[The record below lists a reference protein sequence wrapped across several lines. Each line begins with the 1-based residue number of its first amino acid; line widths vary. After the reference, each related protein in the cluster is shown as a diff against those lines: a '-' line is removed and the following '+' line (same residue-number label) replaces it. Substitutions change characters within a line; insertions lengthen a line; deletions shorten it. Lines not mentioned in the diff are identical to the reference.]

1 MIGNVLNHRYRLDAE
16 LGRGGMGVVYRG
28 HDLLLERDVAVKM
41 ISQAGLG
48 TEGRVRLLRE
58 AQAVAQLNHPNIITL
73 YDAGEADG
81 ATYIVMELLDGRS
94 LYERRPQNLDEL
106 VEIARQVCAA
116 LDHAHTHGIIHRDL
130 KPENVIV
137 SGTLAP
143 SGSVDPAL
151 PAQNRDEGLRV
162 KLTDFGLARSVA
174 SRLTTEGGLV
184 GTVFYLPP
192 EQALG
197 KELDGRADLYALGV
211 MLYELAAGRLPYSG
225 DDPLTV
231 ISQHLHAPVVPPT
244 TFNPDI
250 PRPLEALILKLMSK
264 QPEDR
269 PASAAEVG
277 RILERIAHK
286 STDILAALGA
296 PAELSPLDRLVRGRL
311 VGRDRE
317 LVDVKAAWQRATV
330 QPAPETEHVLLISG
344 ESGVGKTPL
353 VRELRALA
361 EVSRGRVLAAECYA
375 EGSAPY
381 APIAH
386 IIREA
391 LAEPAGELELSD
403 LVLADL
409 ARLAPEIRDRFPNLP
424 ENPPLGPQ
432 AEQQRLF
439 ESVASA
445 CAALIARGRATS
457 RGPVESPLLFVIED
471 VHWADGGTL
480 AILRHLARRS
490 RTARL
495 KLLLVLTYRESMLN
509 EARGLS
515 EVLLDFTRERLA
527 TQVRLSLFNR
537 SQTAELLEV
546 MFQQEIPPAF
556 VDSVYAET
564 EGNLFYIEE
573 VCRTLIDEGGLYC
586 SNCGDAC
593 WVFPQDLTHTP
604 IPQSVRLAVQA
615 RVGKLPPDGA
625 GRAAAGR
632 GDRP

>member
-1 MIGNVLNHRYRLDAE
+1 
-16 LGRGGMGVVYRG
+16 
-28 HDLLLERDVAVKM
+28 
-41 ISQAGLG
+41 
-48 TEGRVRLLRE
+48 
-58 AQAVAQLNHPNIITL
+58 
-73 YDAGEADG
+73 
-81 ATYIVMELLDGRS
+81 
-94 LYERRPQNLDEL
+94 
-106 VEIARQVCAA
+106 
-116 LDHAHTHGIIHRDL
+116 
-130 KPENVIV
+130 
-137 SGTLAP
+137 
-143 SGSVDPAL
+143 
-151 PAQNRDEGLRV
+151 
-162 KLTDFGLARSVA
+162 
-174 SRLTTEGGLV
+174 
-184 GTVFYLPP
+184 
-192 EQALG
+192 
-197 KELDGRADLYALGV
+197 

-317 LVDVKAAWQRATV
+317 LADVKAAWQRATV

-409 ARLAPEIRDRFPNLP
+409 ARLAPEIRERFPNLP

-445 CAALIARGRATS
+445 CAALIARGRQTG
-457 RGPVESPLLFVIED
+457 RGPAESPLLLVVED
-471 VHWADGGTL
+471 IHWADGGTL
-480 AILRHLARRS
+480 AILRHLGRRS

-495 KLLLVLTYRESMLN
+495 KLLLVLTYRESMLD
-509 EARGLS
+509 EAHGLS
-515 EVLLDFTRERLA
+515 EVVLDFTRERLA
-527 TQVRLSLFNR
+527 THVKLGLFNR
-537 SQTAELLEV
+537 DQTAELLEV

-586 SNCGDAC
+586 SNCSDAC

-615 RVGKLPPDGA
+615 RVGKLPPEAQDVLRLA
-625 GRAAAGR
+625 AVIGREFDFDTLRRACDLDEERLIDALEAAQRAQLIAEVRANGGR
-632 GDRP
+632 GTPRGAARDAFVFAHNLTRATLRGERQRPPAPAPAPSRRGSDRSAASGRGCHAGLSLQPGRR